1 MQVAYQSDIGK
12 KRHSNQDA
20 VGAYVNQSHAQ
31 LLLIADGMGGHQ
43 GGDVAA
49 SLTIANLGHL
59 FVQTD
64 LNTIVALNEWL
75 VEVLHH
81 ENQQI
86 YQIAQHNQ
94 NLRGMG
100 TTVVAIIV
108 LNNKYIVAHVGD
120 SRAYC
125 LHQQHFLRLTQDH
138 SLVNELIKQGDLT
151 PQEAQYFPQRNIIT
165 RSLGVDK
172 NVDIDVDVYSLQ
184 PHDLLLLCSDG
195 LTNMVSDDQI
205 AAVLQDQSKSLQE
218 RVDQLVTM
226 ANDAGGSDNIT
237 VLVAQSDEGYE

>member
-1 MQVAYQSDIGK
+1 MQIAYQSDIGK
-12 KRHSNQDA
+12 HRQSNQDA
-20 VGAYVNQSHAQ
+20 VGAYVNHSDAH

-64 LNTIVALNEWL
+64 LNNIVDLNEWL
-75 VEVLHH
+75 VTALHH

-100 TTVVAIIV
+100 TTVVAVII
-108 LNNKYIVAHVGD
+108 LDDKYVVAHVGD
-120 SRAYC
+120 SRVYC
-125 LHQQHFLRLTQDH
+125 LHQHHLLRLTQDH
-138 SLVNELIKQGDLT
+138 SLVNELVKQGKLT
-151 PQEAQYFPQRNIIT
+151 PQEALNFPQRNIIT
-165 RSLGVDK
+165 RSLGV
-172 NVDIDVDVYSLQ
+172 NQSVDIDVDVYSLQ

-195 LTNMVSDDQI
+195 LTNMVSENQI
-205 AAVLQDQSKSLQE
+205 AQVLQNHTKSLDE
-218 RVDQLVTM
+218 RVQQLVAM
-226 ANDAGGSDNIT
+226 ANAAGGNDNIT
-237 VLVAQSDEGYE
+237 VLVAQPDEENE